1 MLSFSTKSKA
11 RLRGRKALRAA
22 EMLDEVVDSQL
33 PLVTELSETS
43 RRRSADYLSE
53 LVMLAQDYRHY
64 AAGWI
69 DHEELQRR
77 ATPRWPGWSS
87 SARSAGPPRSPN
99 RNDAALGLT
108 RLS

>member
-1 MLSFSTKSKA
+1 MLSFSTKGKA

-22 EMLDEVVDSQL
+22 EMLDEVVDNQL

-77 ATPRWPGWSS
+77 GNAAV
-87 SARSAGPPRSPN
+87 ARLEQLSQERRA
-99 RNDAALGLT
+99 AALTELE
-108 RLS
+108 